1 MEWNSTALMC
11 VGRLR
16 LGTAIA
22 VATLAAGGIL
32 AEGTRREVRVV
43 QVGTEAAQAGIE
55 VLAVALHP
63 DGFHPR
69 EVKLR
74 RGKFLLAVDDRS
86 GLDEIDLQVEVQN
99 GFSLANARVSHR
111 VNHWH
116 ALADLAPGTYV
127 LRETGQ
133 KDWVCRITIEP

>member
-1 MEWNSTALMC
+1 VDYARPLKRIGRSCPALASA
-11 VGRLR
+11 VGL
-16 LGTAIA
+16 LFALSLSA
-22 VATLAAGGIL
+22 EVAP
-32 AEGTRREVRVV
+32 REVRIV
-43 QVGTEAAQAGIE
+43 QVGIEAAEPGLE

-86 GLDEIDLQVEVQN
+86 GLDEIDIRVEIHQ
-99 GFSLANARVSHR
+99 GASLASARVSHR

-116 ALADLAPGTYV
+116 AVADLAPGTYV
-127 LRETGQ
+127 LRETSQ